1 MRLALVVTGGVDR
14 SGTDRVIPTLLALI
28 ERLAREHEVV
38 VYALRYHD
46 RPCSYPLLGAT
57 VHDLGRPRGLARQYL
72 ALVRAL
78 GRDGPF
84 DVVHAMWALPAGAVA
99 ACAGRRLGVPVV
111 VTADSGEFVALPEI
125 GYGLQRNRRH
135 RLAVRVAMRMASR
148 VTVCTRYMD
157 RLARSHGV
165 TPDIVPLGV
174 DCTVFRPA
182 SQPWTG
188 TIADG
193 PPWRLLHVASLNP
206 VKDQALLLEAFRH
219 VLGLVPAGAVRLDV
233 VGEDT
238 MDGAV
243 QATARQL
250 GLDGHV
256 TFHGGLPTSAL
267 VPLYQQAHLAVISSR
282 HEAACAVVL
291 EAAASG
297 VPVVGTD
304 VGYLHDWSP
313 SRALAVPG
321 RDPIALGNA
330 MAGLL
335 GDPAR
340 RRALA
345 GAAREWAS
353 VHDAGCTAAR
363 FAALYR
369 ELDVTRR
376 QGAVRRARRSD
387 TAR

>member
-1 MRLALVVTGGVDR
+1 MRVALVVTGGFDR
-14 SGTDRVIPTLLALI
+14 SGTERVIPTLLAFVD
-28 ERLAREHEVV
+28 RLARDHDVA

-46 RPCSYPLLGAT
+46 RPCSYPLRGAV
-57 VHDLGRPRGLARQYL
+57 VHDLGRPRGLPRQYL

-78 GRDGPF
+78 RRDGPF
-84 DVVHAMWALPAGAVA
+84 DVVHAMWAVPAGVVA

-125 GYGLQRNRRH
+125 AYGLQRKRRH
-135 RLAVRVAMRMASR
+135 RLAVRVATRMASR
-148 VTVCTRYMD
+148 VTVCTEYMD
-157 RLARSHGV
+157 QLARPHGV

-174 DCTVFRPA
+174 DGTVFRPA
-182 SQPWTG
+182 SEPWTG
-188 TIADG
+188 AIAAG

-219 VLGLVPAGAVRLDV
+219 VLTLVPGTVRLDI

-238 MDGAV
+238 MGGAV
-243 QATARQL
+243 QATARRL

-256 TFHGGLPTSAL
+256 TFHGGLPTSA
-267 VPLYQQAHLAVISSR
+267 VVRLYQQAHLVVISSR

-313 SRALAVPG
+313 SLALAVP
-321 RDPIALGNA
+321 RHDPVALGDA
-330 MAGLL
+330 MAALL

-345 GAAREWAS
+345 AAAREWAAA
-353 VHDAGCTAAR
+353 HDAGWTAAR

-369 ELDVTRR
+369 ELDLTRR
-376 QGAVRRARRSD
+376 PGTAPQARQSG

>member
-1 MRLALVVTGGVDR
+1 MRVALVVTGGFDR
-14 SGTDRVIPTLLALI
+14 SGTERVIPTLLAFVD
-28 ERLAREHEVV
+28 RLARDHDVA

-46 RPCSYPLLGAT
+46 RPCSYPLRGAV
-57 VHDLGRPRGLARQYL
+57 VHDLGRPRGLPRQYL

-78 GRDGPF
+78 RRDGPF
-84 DVVHAMWALPAGAVA
+84 DVVHAMWAVPAGVVA

-125 GYGLQRNRRH
+125 AYGLQRKRRH
-135 RLAVRVAMRMASR
+135 RLAVRVATRMASR
-148 VTVCTRYMD
+148 VTVCTEYMD
-157 RLARSHGV
+157 RLARPHGV

-174 DCTVFRPA
+174 DGTVFRPA
-182 SQPWTG
+182 SEPWTG
-188 TIADG
+188 AIADG

-219 VLGLVPAGAVRLDV
+219 VLNLLPAGTVRLDV

-238 MDGAV
+238 MGGAV
-243 QATARQL
+243 QATARRL

-256 TFHGGLPTSAL
+256 TFHGGLPTSAV
-267 VPLYQQAHLAVISSR
+267 VPLYQQAHLVVISSR

-313 SRALAVPG
+313 SRALAVPR
-321 RDPIALGNA
+321 RDPVALGDA
-330 MAGLL
+330 MAALL

-340 RRALA
+340 RRGLA
-345 GAAREWAS
+345 AAAREWAAA
-353 VHDAGCTAAR
+353 HDAGWTAAR

-376 QGAVRRARRSD
+376 PGTAPQARRSG

>member
-14 SGTDRVIPTLLALI
+14 SGTERVIPTLLALVD
-28 ERLAREHEVV
+28 RLAGVHDVA
-38 VYALRYHD
+38 VYVLRYHD
-46 RPCSYPLLGAT
+46 RPCSYPLLGAV
-57 VHDLGRPRGLARQYL
+57 VHDLGRPRGLPRQYL

-78 GRDGPF
+78 RRDGPF
-84 DVVHAMWALPAGAVA
+84 DVVHAMWAMPAGVVA

-125 GYGLQRNRRH
+125 DYGLQRKRRH
-135 RLAVRVAMRMASR
+135 RLAVRVATRLAAR
-148 VTVCTRYMD
+148 VTVCTEYMD
-157 RLARSHGV
+157 RLARPYGV

-182 SQPWTG
+182 REPWTG
-188 TIADG
+188 AIADG

-206 VKDQALLLEAFRH
+206 VKNQALLLEAFRH
-219 VLGLVPAGAVRLDV
+219 LLDLVPPGTVRLDV

-238 MDGAV
+238 MGDAV
-243 QATARQL
+243 QAAARRL
-250 GLDGHV
+250 GLDRHV
-256 TFHGGLPTSAL
+256 TFHGGLPTSAV
-267 VPLYQQAHLAVISSR
+267 VPLYQQAHLVVISSR

-304 VGYLHDWSP
+304 VGYVHDWSP
-313 SRALAVPG
+313 SRALAVP
-321 RDPIALGNA
+321 RFDPVALGDA
-330 MAGLL
+330 MAALL

-345 GAAREWAS
+345 AAAREWAS
-353 VHDAGCTAAR
+353 AHDAGWTAAR
-363 FAALYR
+363 FVALYQ
-369 ELDVTRR
+369 ELSVTR
-376 QGAVRRARRSD
+376 QPGTAPRAHRSD
-387 TAR
+387 TAQ